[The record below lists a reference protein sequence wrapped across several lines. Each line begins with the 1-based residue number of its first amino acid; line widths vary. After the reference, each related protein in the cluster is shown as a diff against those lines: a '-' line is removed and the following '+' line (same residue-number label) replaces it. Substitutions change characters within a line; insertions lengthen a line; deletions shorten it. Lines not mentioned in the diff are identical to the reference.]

1 MKRILVGAMMSV
13 SVASSVSAAD
23 LLIGARTEL
32 AMDPHAQWLDTNTSY
47 YNHIYGS
54 LVRIDEKS
62 AIVADLAE
70 TWDVVADAEWRF
82 NLRKDVTFHDG
93 SALDAADIIASFQRA
108 RT

>member
-1 MKRILVGAMMSV
+1 MFNSQAVA
-13 SVASSVSAAD
+13 ASSAGEVTLADGKRLKAD
-23 LLIGARTEL
+23 LVIGARTEL

-70 TWDVVADAEWRF
+70 SWKVVSDTEWQF
-82 NLRKDVTFHDG
+82 ALRKGVNTK
-93 SALDAADIIASFQRA
+93 AA
-108 RT
+108 